1 MFVPRTVTAPA
12 NTPVTLIFNTSTQAH
27 SLPIPAPISAKKK
40 LVIAAGASDTIAF
53 TTPAPGKY
61 RFLCGLHE
69 DDNMGGTL
77 HVQSHEPGSPVLAAA
92 QQ

>member
-1 MFVPRTVTAPA
+1 MINTFCVPKT
-12 NTPVTLIFNTSTQAH
+12 
-27 SLPIPAPISAKKK
+27 K
-40 LVIAAGASDTIAF
+40 LVIAAGALDMIAF

-61 RFLCGLHE
+61 RFLCGLHA

-92 QQ
+92 QQRERVSLIPR